1 MQGHDGVLAMAAG
14 QANISHDADQ
24 AASRDQDSKNMLP
37 HFVELIV
44 KSVIIFDESKLA
56 FVAGV
61 LFKRP
66 IGRRSKDQV
75 DRPRRNP
82 VHFPGISAT

>member
-1 MQGHDGVLAMAAG
+1 VLAVATAG
-14 QANISHDADQ
+14 QANIPHDADE
-24 AASRDQDSKNMLP
+24 AASGDENSKSMLP

-44 KSVIIFDESKLA
+44 KGLIIFDEPKLA
-56 FVAGV
+56 LVAGV
-61 LFKRP
+61 LLKCP
-66 IGRRSKDQV
+66 IGRGGKDEV

>member
-1 MQGHDGVLAMAAG
+1 VLAVATTR
-14 QANISHDADQ
+14 QAYISHYADQ
-24 AASRDQDSKNMLP
+24 AASGDQNSKSMLP
-37 HFVELIV
+37 NLVELIV
-44 KSVIIFDESKLA
+44 KSFIIFNEPKLA

-61 LFKRP
+61 LLKCP
-66 IGRRSKDQV
+66 IGRGGKDEV